1 MNFADAHRIKLTDL
15 SKLKSQSV
23 IKLKCDK

>member
-1 MNFADAHRIKLTDL
+1 MNFADARRIKLSNL

>member
-1 MNFADAHRIKLTDL
+1 MNFADAHRIKLTNL

-23 IKLKCDK
+23 IKV